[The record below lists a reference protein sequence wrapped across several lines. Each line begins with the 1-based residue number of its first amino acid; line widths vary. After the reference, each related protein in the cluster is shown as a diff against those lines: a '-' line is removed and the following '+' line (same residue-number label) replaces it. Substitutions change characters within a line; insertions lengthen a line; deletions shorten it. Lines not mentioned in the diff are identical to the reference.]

1 MQIQWHEVFDEALR
15 RADVIAVARVV
26 AMYLDRPPTRSELSA
41 ARRSASSYARANNV
55 QMLHVTGTTSTKVS
69 RNILL
74 IARADADLD
83 DTERLHAIASGRIA
97 TPVRSKPGRNGPQV
111 TDSLVGRVARAA
123 RQAQMADAG
132 QLDPEHARALAQD
145 LTEALPALQ
154 RLRDRLQQRG
164 RRRTD

>member
-1 MQIQWHEVFDEALR
+1 MQIQWHQVFDEALQ
-15 RADVIAVARVV
+15 RADVVAVARVA

-41 ARRSASSYARANNV
+41 ARRAASSYARANTTQV
-55 QMLHVTGTTSTKVS
+55 LHVTGTTSTRIS

-97 TPVRSKPGRNGPQV
+97 TPVRSKPGPGGPQV

-132 QLDPEHARALAQD
+132 KLKPQHARALAQD
-145 LTEALPALQ
+145 LTEALPAIQ

-164 RRRTD
+164 RQAE